1 METVTLD
8 LINKNV
14 MKLRDDVTYLKHI
27 LGEEYELSD
36 RAKKELKEARETPD
50 NEYISQEDMEKE
62 FL

>member
-27 LGEEYELSD
+27 LGEEYELWP
-36 RAKKELKEARETPD
+36 T
-50 NEYISQEDMEKE
+50 
-62 FL
+62 